1 MNYSQIQ
8 MEQGRWK
15 HVKERGVEEEEIGGG
30 KREKETR
37 KGEERKKGEKMGKKE
52 VKNKRGLEGS
62 NEQLKSVL

>member
-1 MNYSQIQ
+1 M
-8 MEQGRWK
+8 
-15 HVKERGVEEEEIGGG
+15 KERGVEEEEIGGG

-37 KGEERKKGEKMGKKE
+37 KGEERKKRGKKGEKMGKKE

>member
-37 KGEERKKGEKMGKKE
+37 KGEERKKRGKDGEK
-52 VKNKRGLEGS
+52 RGE
-62 NEQLKSVL
+62 E

>member
-37 KGEERKKGEKMGKKE
+37 KGEERKKGEKKGKRWGKK
-52 VKNKRGLEGS
+52 R
-62 NEQLKSVL
+62 